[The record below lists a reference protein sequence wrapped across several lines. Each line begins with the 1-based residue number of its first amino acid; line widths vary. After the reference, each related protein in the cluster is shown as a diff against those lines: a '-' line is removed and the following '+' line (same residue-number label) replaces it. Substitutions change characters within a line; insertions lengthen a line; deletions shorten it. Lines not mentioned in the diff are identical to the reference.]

1 MVGVRNLR
9 TVLPHGDAAG
19 FPTIGRIGNPQGP
32 YQPDPP
38 RDRRLVPISVP
49 RGRLP
54 YALCRMHRLHPA
66 VPALLAL
73 AAAGAA
79 VGHPAD
85 SPPSIPGETPDRSG
99 ESSGDGPAPM
109 NPQAVVPTLSE
120 LPLEVRIAIGATTIR
135 PPGTAT
141 QSIALARTLGER
153 LGQSAPTQ
161 ATGGL
166 VATGIGDPGSLGRTT
181 RQLAAIRSKIRR
193 LLRMNLD
200 GDASRLVLL
209 ERSRDRF
216 ELADATLFSQAP
228 LATRT
233 AVLGLAEGQVV
244 VLAWQDPDAASFL
257 AATARALATASIIE
271 GGLSGRIAVAT
282 PDATRDPDPAETP
295 EEIEPTETPAPT
307 SDRAP
312 AWFLEGLAS
321 QLAAATA
328 SPNALEPRQRE
339 AGLRFLRSGG
349 DPRRVFALPA
359 DDPQWIVLDGVAQSV
374 AFLAVQR
381 LAEDAPANL
390 DRLIGGLRAGRSW
403 PDAWR
408 DSLGGTPSSLA
419 ERLARHHAVND

>member
-1 MVGVRNLR
+1 M
-9 TVLPHGDAAG
+9 
-19 FPTIGRIGNPQGP
+19 
-32 YQPDPP
+32 
-38 RDRRLVPISVP
+38 RRL
-49 RGRLP
+49 L
-54 YALCRMHRLHPA
+54 PA
-66 VPALLAL
+66 VPALLAF

-79 VGHPAD
+79 VARPPA
-85 SPPSIPGETPDRSG
+85 GTPDGVEQKQDSAPTG
-99 ESSGDGPAPM
+99 LPTSS
-109 NPQAVVPTLSE
+109 VPTFHDR
-120 LPLEVRIAIGATTIR
+120 PLEGRIAA
-135 PPGTAT
+135 GTAELGT
-141 QSIALARTLGER
+141 PTTPARAVALAATLAAR
-153 LGQSAPTQ
+153 LGQPARTQSAS
-161 ATGGL
+161 GL
-166 VATGIGDPGSLGRTT
+166 ALAGSGDARVLGRTA
-181 RQLAAIRSKIRR
+181 RELAGVRSSIRR

-200 GDASRLVLL
+200 GDTSQLVLL

-233 AVLGLAEGQVV
+233 AVLGLAEGHVV
-244 VLAWQDPDAASFL
+244 VLAWQDPDAGSFL

-271 GGLSGRIAVAT
+271 GGLSGRVVA
-282 PDATRDPDPAETP
+282 PRAEDSDVEAPPESETP
-295 EEIEPTETPAPT
+295 TSPT
-307 SDRAP
+307 SDRTP

-339 AGLRFLRSGG
+339 TGLRFLRGGG
-349 DPRRVFALPA
+349 DPRRIFALPA

>member
-1 MVGVRNLR
+1 M
-9 TVLPHGDAAG
+9 
-19 FPTIGRIGNPQGP
+19 
-32 YQPDPP
+32 
-38 RDRRLVPISVP
+38 RRL
-49 RGRLP
+49 L
-54 YALCRMHRLHPA
+54 PA
-66 VPALLAL
+66 VPALLAF

-79 VGHPAD
+79 VARPPA
-85 SPPSIPGETPDRSG
+85 GTPDGVEQKQDSAPTG
-99 ESSGDGPAPM
+99 LPTSS
-109 NPQAVVPTLSE
+109 VPTFHDR
-120 LPLEVRIAIGATTIR
+120 PLEGRIAA
-135 PPGTAT
+135 GTAELGT
-141 QSIALARTLGER
+141 PTTPARAVALAATLAAR
-153 LGQSAPTQ
+153 LGQPARTQSAS
-161 ATGGL
+161 GL
-166 VATGIGDPGSLGRTT
+166 ALAGSGDARVLGRTA
-181 RQLAAIRSKIRR
+181 RELAGVRSSIRR

-200 GDASRLVLL
+200 GDTSQLVLL

-233 AVLGLAEGQVV
+233 AVLGLAEGHVV
-244 VLAWQDPDAASFL
+244 VLAWQDPDAGSFL
-257 AATARALATASIIE
+257 AAAARCLAAASIIE

-282 PDATRDPDPAETP
+282 PDATRDPDPVETP
-295 EEIEPTETPAPT
+295 EEIEPTETPAPA
-307 SDRAP
+307 SDRTP

-339 AGLRFLRSGG
+339 TGLRFLRGGG
-349 DPRRVFALPA
+349 DPRRIFALPA

>member
-1 MVGVRNLR
+1 M
-9 TVLPHGDAAG
+9 
-19 FPTIGRIGNPQGP
+19 
-32 YQPDPP
+32 
-38 RDRRLVPISVP
+38 RRL
-49 RGRLP
+49 L
-54 YALCRMHRLHPA
+54 PA
-66 VPALLAL
+66 VPALLAF

-79 VGHPAD
+79 VARPPA
-85 SPPSIPGETPDRSG
+85 GTPDGVEQKQDSAPTG
-99 ESSGDGPAPM
+99 LPTSS
-109 NPQAVVPTLSE
+109 VPTFHDR
-120 LPLEVRIAIGATTIR
+120 PLEGRIAA
-135 PPGTAT
+135 GTAELGT
-141 QSIALARTLGER
+141 PTTPARAVALAATLAAR
-153 LGQSAPTQ
+153 LGQPARTQSAS
-161 ATGGL
+161 GL
-166 VATGIGDPGSLGRTT
+166 ALAGSGDARVLGRTA
-181 RQLAAIRSKIRR
+181 RELAGVRSSIRR

-200 GDASRLVLL
+200 GETSQLVLL

-233 AVLGLAEGQVV
+233 AVLGLAEGHVV
-244 VLAWQDPDAASFL
+244 VLAWQDPDAGSFL
-257 AATARALATASIIE
+257 AAAARCLAAASIIE
-271 GGLSGRIAVAT
+271 GGLSGRVVA
-282 PDATRDPDPAETP
+282 PRAEDSDVEAPPESETP
-295 EEIEPTETPAPT
+295 TSPAP
-307 SDRAP
+307 DRTP

-339 AGLRFLRSGG
+339 TGLRFLRGGG
-349 DPRRVFALPA
+349 DPRRIFALPA

>member
-1 MVGVRNLR
+1 
-9 TVLPHGDAAG
+9 
-19 FPTIGRIGNPQGP
+19 
-32 YQPDPP
+32 
-38 RDRRLVPISVP
+38 
-49 RGRLP
+49 
-54 YALCRMHRLHPA
+54 
-66 VPALLAL
+66 
-73 AAAGAA
+73 
-79 VGHPAD
+79 
-85 SPPSIPGETPDRSG
+85 
-99 ESSGDGPAPM
+99 
-109 NPQAVVPTLSE
+109 
-120 LPLEVRIAIGATTIR
+120 
-135 PPGTAT
+135 
-141 QSIALARTLGER
+141 
-153 LGQSAPTQ
+153 
-161 ATGGL
+161 
-166 VATGIGDPGSLGRTT
+166 
-181 RQLAAIRSKIRR
+181 
-193 LLRMNLD
+193 MNLD
-200 GDASRLVLL
+200 GDTSQLVLL

-233 AVLGLAEGQVV
+233 AVLGLAEGHVV
-244 VLAWQDPDAASFL
+244 VLAWQDPDAGSFL

-271 GGLSGRIAVAT
+271 GGLSGRVVA
-282 PDATRDPDPAETP
+282 PRAEDSDVEAPPESETP
-295 EEIEPTETPAPT
+295 TSPT
-307 SDRAP
+307 SDRTP

-339 AGLRFLRSGG
+339 TGLRFLRGGG
-349 DPRRVFALPA
+349 DPRRIFALPA

>member
-1 MVGVRNLR
+1 M
-9 TVLPHGDAAG
+9 
-19 FPTIGRIGNPQGP
+19 
-32 YQPDPP
+32 
-38 RDRRLVPISVP
+38 RRL
-49 RGRLP
+49 L
-54 YALCRMHRLHPA
+54 PA
-66 VPALLAL
+66 VPALLAF

-79 VGHPAD
+79 VARPPA
-85 SPPSIPGETPDRSG
+85 GTPDGVEQKQDSAPTG
-99 ESSGDGPAPM
+99 LPTSS
-109 NPQAVVPTLSE
+109 VPTFHDR
-120 LPLEVRIAIGATTIR
+120 PLEGRIAA
-135 PPGTAT
+135 GTAELGT
-141 QSIALARTLGER
+141 PTTPARAVALAATLGAR
-153 LGQSAPTQ
+153 LGQPARTQSAS
-161 ATGGL
+161 GL
-166 VATGIGDPGSLGRTT
+166 ALAGSGDARVLGRTA
-181 RQLAAIRSKIRR
+181 RELAGVRSSIRR

-200 GDASRLVLL
+200 GDTSQLVLL

-233 AVLGLAEGQVV
+233 AVLGLAEGHVV
-244 VLAWQDPDAASFL
+244 VLAWQDPDAGSFL
-257 AATARALATASIIE
+257 AAAARCLAAASIIE
-271 GGLSGRIAVAT
+271 GGLSGRVVA
-282 PDATRDPDPAETP
+282 PRAEDSDVEAPPESETP
-295 EEIEPTETPAPT
+295 TAPAP
-307 SDRAP
+307 DRTP

-339 AGLRFLRSGG
+339 TGLRFLRGGG
-349 DPRRVFALPA
+349 DPRRIFALPA